1 MTNNLRFSL
10 LLLLSFILPACSQ
23 PAEDPKSVAEKYW
36 NLLQHG
42 KITEAEK
49 MLSSN
54 SRQIAPHSKR
64 INSNTILSNGE
75 ATTVISTTITTTNPH
90 THYSHI
96 ETFDTILI
104 LQQGKWKIDI
114 TQSQIPVAP
123 SAREE
128 EIQQMAEELSES
140 MQKNIDSIDEA
151 MSEGMQLLDEALR
164 EGSKEM
170 GDSLLQLMN
179 ELNNSMEKSIDRMKR
194 RREQQTPQQQD
205 PRDDQ
210 NQQTQPDLRQG
221 EGMI

>member
-10 LLLLSFILPACSQ
+10 LLLISFILPACSQ
-23 PAEDPKSVAEKYW
+23 PTEDPKSVAEKYW

-42 KITEAEK
+42 KITEAEE
-49 MLSSN
+49 MLSSD
-54 SRQIAPHSKR
+54 SRQITSHSKR
-64 INSNTILSNGE
+64 INSNTILSNGK
-75 ATTVISTTITTTNPH
+75 ARTIISTTITTTNPH

-96 ETFDTILI
+96 ETFDTVLV
-104 LQQGKWKIDI
+104 LQQGEWKIDI
-114 TQSQIPVAP
+114 TQSQIPDAP

-128 EIQQMAEELSES
+128 EIQQMAEELSKS
-140 MQKNIDSIDEA
+140 MQENINSIDEA
-151 MSEGMQLLDEALR
+151 MSEGMQLLDEALQ

-194 RREQQTPQQQD
+194 RREQQSPQQQD
-205 PRDDQ
+205 LRDDQ
-210 NQQTQPDLRQG
+210 NQQPDPSQG